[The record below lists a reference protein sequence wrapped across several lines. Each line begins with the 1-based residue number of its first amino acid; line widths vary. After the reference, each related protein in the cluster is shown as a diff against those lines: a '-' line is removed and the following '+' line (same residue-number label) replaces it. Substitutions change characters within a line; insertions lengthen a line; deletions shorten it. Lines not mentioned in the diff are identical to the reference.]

1 MGAAGAA
8 GRAVPVGVGAGV
20 TARRGPSRAGVARVV
35 REQRRGYARKVV
47 QGMARTQQ
55 GRPVGQVQRV
65 LRDSLT
71 PLGVRLTPG
80 VLAQLAADISAGR
93 AVALP

>member
-1 MGAAGAA
+1 MRTA

-20 TARRGPSRAGVARVV
+20 ASRGAPSRAGVAKVV
-35 REQRRGYARKVV
+35 HEQRRGYARKVV
-47 QGMARTQQ
+47 QGVARTQQ

-65 LRDSLT
+65 LRESLT

-93 AVALP
+93 AVALS